1 MLFLWHFYVCSP
13 EMNKY
18 IFTHWRHLRILENLF
33 FHLNVG
39 LSLSNLL
46 EKRVIQKFFFS
57 VFCSHIF
64 LGVSYISL
72 HRNDLKVCEQGNC
85 LKYNLLDYLSKSRE
99 SESLSCGHYFQ
110 CVFKSCVYKHKIMN
124 LLYKIIK

>member
-1 MLFLWHFYVCSP
+1 MALLCLLPRDEQIHFYPLKTPSDSRKPFLSFECRTVTVKP
-13 EMNKY
+13 
-18 IFTHWRHLRILENLF
+18 
-33 FHLNVG
+33 VG
-39 LSLSNLL
+39 KKSNT
-46 EKRVIQKFFFS
+46 KIFFS